1 MWGIRALKVCA
12 ALALLATAGC
22 KTYKGGPSQP
32 GDTIKEP
39 VQYLEA
45 DDVKRVSGEQSER
58 DEALKGWR
66 RGGFFKDQP
75 SNLTP
80 ERVHGGIY

>member
-1 MWGIRALKVCA
+1 MWGTRALRVCA

-22 KTYKGGPSQP
+22 CERCQNVWK
-32 GDTIKEP
+32 GDTKTAPPAKEKEEP
-39 VQYLEA
+39 AA
-45 DDVKRVSGEQSER
+45 DANK
-58 DEALKGWR
+58 WR
-66 RGGFFKDQP
+66 TFWFEDQP